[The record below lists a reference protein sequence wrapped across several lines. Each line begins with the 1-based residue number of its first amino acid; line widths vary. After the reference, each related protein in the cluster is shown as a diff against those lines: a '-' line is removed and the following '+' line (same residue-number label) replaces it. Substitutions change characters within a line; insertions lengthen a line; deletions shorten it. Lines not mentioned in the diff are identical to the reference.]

1 MLHRVIIVV
10 VASICVASAC
20 SNYTKSLEQS
30 VTKADETAALAA
42 LHSITAAQQTY
53 STSNNG
59 HFGTFEQLV
68 AASYLDE
75 RFKGDKPK
83 IRGYVLTLNV
93 SDQGGEPSYSV
104 NADPEP
110 PLAGRHFY
118 FDSISTITHVNPS
131 QTATATDPPLN
142 P

>member
-1 MLHRVIIVV
+1 
-10 VASICVASAC
+10 
-20 SNYTKSLEQS
+20 
-30 VTKADETAALAA
+30 

-53 STSNNG
+53 STTNSG

-68 AASYLDE
+68 SGGYLDE
-75 RFKGDKPK
+75 RFKSATPK
-83 IRGYVLTLNV
+83 IRGYVLTLTV
-93 SDQGGEPSYSV
+93 SEQGGEPSYSV

-118 FDSISTITHVNPS
+118 FDSVSTITHVNPS
-131 QTATATDPPLN
+131 QAASSTDPPLN